1 MRVLVVY
8 AHPLADSFAAEL
20 HRTVV
25 AALRRRGHEVDDCD
39 LNLDGQPD
47 SGVTCSSASN
57 FVPEYNWSVS
67 ASYDFGFSGGS
78 RLTPHV
84 DVYGQTEICSAF
96 ASAASCSDAYELVNV
111 RLQWNSPDNKWNVA
125 VGGTNVGDEEYY
137 LNKFDLTLFGQNTV
151 EGQPGRP
158 AEWYVTFGR
167 NF

>member
-1 MRVLVVY
+1 MATRRCHDDQWQFGYTHWSLRKSTTATSISTVSQTRAYLQQPVELRSRVQLERQRSVR
-8 AHPLADSFAAEL
+8 FAFA
-20 HRTVV
+20 
-25 AALRRRGHEVDDCD
+25 
-39 LNLDGQPD
+39 
-47 SGVTCSSASN
+47 
-57 FVPEYNWSVS
+57 
-67 ASYDFGFSGGS
+67 GGS
-78 RLTPHV
+78 RLTPRV

-96 ASAASCSDAYELVNV
+96 ASAASCSDGYELVNP
-111 RLQWNSPDNKWNVA
+111 RLQWASPDNKWKVA